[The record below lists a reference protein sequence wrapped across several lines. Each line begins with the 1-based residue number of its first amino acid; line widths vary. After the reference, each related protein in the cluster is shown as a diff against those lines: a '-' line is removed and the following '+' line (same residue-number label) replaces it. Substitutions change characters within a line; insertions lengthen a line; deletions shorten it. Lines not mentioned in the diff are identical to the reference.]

1 MYLLQANIRFR
12 AELVDLTSARD
23 ITLNLATSRTTAR
36 SHVDPQASARSRVES
51 QTGIQRKS
59 ISLDFVTSAR
69 QSKMEGIITCDNK
82 RLIVVSVLVELSL
95 CWFDA
100 LCALFHLELFF
111 APKLPLVE

>member
-69 QSKMEGIITCDNK
+69 QSKMEGIILVCPESSRSLD
-82 RLIVVSVLVELSL
+82 LVSLSFALV
-95 CWFDA
+95 
-100 LCALFHLELFF
+100 
-111 APKLPLVE
+111 